1 MHILEND
8 QLRVSISDHG
18 AELSGIFDKKNNREV
33 LWNADPAYWK
43 RHAPVLFPNVGRL
56 YNDTS
61 LIDGKTYPSGQ
72 HGFARDMDFICT
84 EETETS
90 VTHLLEAT
98 DAAKKAWPYD
108 FQLYITHTLNDRDL
122 TVAWKVVNKDQETMY
137 FTIGAHPAFNVPV
150 LPDTALHSHH
160 RPAYNT

>member
-1 MHILEND
+1 
-8 QLRVSISDHG
+8 
-18 AELSGIFDKKNNREV
+18 
-33 LWNADPAYWK
+33 
-43 RHAPVLFPNVGRL
+43 
-56 YNDTS
+56 
-61 LIDGKTYPSGQ
+61 
-72 HGFARDMDFICT
+72 MDFICT

-98 DAAKKAWPYD
+98 DATKKSWPYN
-108 FQLYITHTLNDRDL
+108 FQLYITHTLNDRNL
-122 TVAWKVVNKDQETMY
+122 TVSWKVVNKDQETMY